1 MGRLLRGGGLSTLVL
16 FLVFAPAGE
25 ARAQSDPGRL
35 ALECAGQSGGVI
47 AELCGQSALAAH
59 ALQGGVGLLIAGGG
73 AVPVSPSTAGH
84 RMEGSPRI
92 VVDGGLNLGRL
103 RHADLNHAGA
113 EPRETTTAALMGRL
127 TATAGIF
134 EGFSL
139 APTVGGVGS
148 LDGVVTLRFVR
159 LPSGDGFSGTTTS
172 LGAGARLGLLRESF
186 SLPGVTLTALHHRP
200 GTIRYGNLE
209 ETGRRMVLEPRVTST
224 RLEIG
229 KDMLAAG
236 VTGGAGLDR
245 MSGRA
250 RISVASDGETG
261 SSTPR
266 ELGQTRRYL
275 FAGVNYTWLVTQIT
289 GEVTWSPGR
298 DLADPFWPREAVSVD
313 PSNLQLALT
322 FRVIY

>member
-1 MGRLLRGGGLSTLVL
+1 MQTWLRGPGATLLALLLILAST
-16 FLVFAPAGE
+16 GE
-25 ARAQSDPGRL
+25 VGAQSDAGRL
-35 ALECAGQSGGVI
+35 ALDCSGESGGVL
-47 AELCGQSALAAH
+47 AELCAQSALAAH
-59 ALQGGVGLLIAGGG
+59 ALQGGIGLLVAGGG

-103 RHADLNHAGA
+103 SHADLSRAGTEA
-113 EPRETTTAALMGRL
+113 RETTTTALVGRL
-127 TATAGIF
+127 TATAGVF

-159 LPSGDGFSGTTTS
+159 LPSSDGFAGTTAS
-172 LGAGARLGLLRESF
+172 VGAGARVGLLRESF

-200 GTIRYGNLE
+200 GTIRYGDLE

-229 KDMLAAG
+229 KDMLAVG
-236 VTGGAGLDR
+236 ITGGAGLDR

-250 RISVASDGETG
+250 RISVSSDGQTNR
-261 SSTPR
+261 STPR
-266 ELGQTRRYL
+266 SLSQTRRYL
-275 FAGVNYTWLVTQIT
+275 FAGVNYTWLVTQLS
-289 GEVTWSPGR
+289 GEVTWSPGE
-298 DLADPFWPREAVSVD
+298 DLDDPFWPREAVAVD

>member
-1 MGRLLRGGGLSTLVL
+1 MQTWLRGPGATLLALLLILAST
-16 FLVFAPAGE
+16 GE
-25 ARAQSDPGRL
+25 VGAQSDAGRL
-35 ALECAGQSGGVI
+35 ALDCSGESGGVL
-47 AELCGQSALAAH
+47 AELCAQSALAAH
-59 ALQGGVGLLIAGGG
+59 ALQGGIGLLVAGGG

-103 RHADLNHAGA
+103 SHADLSRAGTEA
-113 EPRETTTAALMGRL
+113 RETTTTALVGRL
-127 TATAGIF
+127 TATAGVF

-159 LPSGDGFSGTTTS
+159 LPSSDGFAGTTAS
-172 LGAGARLGLLRESF
+172 VGAGARVGLLRESF

-200 GTIRYGNLE
+200 GTIRYGDLE

-229 KDMLAAG
+229 KDMLAVG
-236 VTGGAGLDR
+236 ITGGAGLDR

-250 RISVASDGETG
+250 RISVSSDGQTNR
-261 SSTPR
+261 STPR
-266 ELGQTRRYL
+266 SLSQTRRYL
-275 FAGVNYTWLVTQIT
+275 FAGVNYTWLVTQLS
-289 GEVTWSPGR
+289 GEVTWSPGE
-298 DLADPFWPREAVSVD
+298 DLGDPFWPREAVAVD